1 MVCSVGPRDQTMHVV
16 TDAHSTRATV
26 RCECRSP
33 VGCSAILLLSAL
45 CRLLTSDR
53 VITCFLHFA
62 PNPSTLMPPLERSG
76 ITRGERACHECR
88 RMKVRCMREG
98 ETSCRRCQHMQMQCV
113 IDPPSRR
120 RKRANDSQGGASGS
134 QVLGELQNG
143 HRSMPSTKRYAVRSR
158 ARRGPV
164 LTSQEQYGDEW
175 RRSKPK
181 PATSFQ
187 QLPGACFKRDS
198 AQ

>member
-1 MVCSVGPRDQTMHVV
+1 MDSPAFGMACEAKSWRVVLVLVTRPCMLSPMLTRPGPPC
-16 TDAHSTRATV
+16 DANADRLWDAPRYCCFRHF
-26 RCECRSP
+26 
-33 VGCSAILLLSAL
+33 

-134 QVLGELQNG
+134 HVHGEEQNG
-143 HRSMPSTKRYAVRSR
+143 QRPTPSIKRYAVRSR
-158 ARRGPV
+158 ATRGPV
-164 LTSQEQYGDEW
+164 LTSQDQYRDEW
-175 RRSKPK
+175 
-181 PATSFQ
+181 
-187 QLPGACFKRDS
+187 L
-198 AQ
+198 